1 MSTTRPTVVLVHGA
15 FVDGSGWQPVH
26 DILIG
31 DGLEVAV
38 TQHST
43 RSLAD
48 DVTEVTQV
56 IESRGGPV
64 LLVGHS
70 YGGVVITEM
79 GTHPQV
85 AGLVYVAAFA
95 PDAGESVATMIADPD
110 PGAPVPP
117 IVPRTDG
124 SLVLDRDRFHEGFA
138 ADLPAAEARFLAD
151 SQAPWGGAAVGTPVT
166 EPAWRSKPSWYVVA
180 TDDRMIPPAAQQGM
194 AARAGATVETV
205 AASHAV
211 YVSQPDAVAG
221 LIRRAAETVSAR

>member
-1 MSTTRPTVVLVHGA
+1 MSTTTPTVVLVHGA

-26 DILIG
+26 DILTRE
-31 DGLEVAV
+31 GLDVAV

-43 RSLAD
+43 QSLTG
-48 DVTEVTQV
+48 DVAEVQQV
-56 IESRGGPV
+56 IEAHDGPV

-70 YGGVVITEM
+70 YGGVVITEA

-95 PDAGESVATMIADPD
+95 PDAGESVATLIAEPD
-110 PGAPVPP
+110 PNAPVPP
-117 IVPRTDG
+117 IVPRKDG
-124 SLVLDRDRFHEGFA
+124 SLVIDRDRFHEGFA
-138 ADLPAAEARFLAD
+138 ADLPADQARFLAD
-151 SQAPWGGAAVGTPVT
+151 SQAAWGGAAVGTPVT

-194 AARAGATVETV
+194 AARAGAVVETV

-211 YVSQPDAVAG
+211 YVSRPEAVAD
-221 LIRRAAETVSAR
+221 LIRRAVTTVSA